1 MRKLR
6 PSQTVA
12 LSLLLLTRPA
22 LSFEGSRVH
31 WRGPA
36 ATSSLSPDSAVV
48 LPPRSTL
55 ATRTSV
61 RRTSVDGAQRRQ
73 PECLGPCENPFD
85 EVDIDA
91 DRREALFALA
101 GSLWAVGM
109 LPAPPAFATPGTDA
123 NIRLPNPL
131 EQIAD
136 RATKQCLV
144 ESLGNRECL
153 VYMDDANKL
162 YQGTDSRVLLS
173 RVESSAQALA
183 TVPSYIESKKWSQVL
198 GVLTGPMGELVRT
211 MGQLAGASADSAAAK
226 KKIAAFK
233 TDLYALAAA
242 VDKRNGA
249 QALASH
255 AAVTA
260 ALVEFVKGL

>member
-1 MRKLR
+1 MKVPPCSLAA
-6 PSQTVA
+6 V
-12 LSLLLLTRPA
+12 SLLLTSKECRPA
-22 LSFEGSRVH
+22 LSFQASRAQS
-31 WRGPA
+31 RAPA
-36 ATSSLSPDSAVV
+36 TTSSLSSVV
-48 LPPRSTL
+48 LPPHLTL
-55 ATRTSV
+55 ATSA
-61 RRTSVDGAQRRQ
+61 RRTSVDKAQQ
-73 PECLGPCENPFD
+73 SPAGCLGPCENPFD
-85 EVDIDA
+85 DGEDLDA

-153 VYMDDANKL
+153 VYMDEANKL
-162 YQGTDSRVLLS
+162 YQGTDSQVLLS
-173 RVESSAQALA
+173 RIESSARALA
-183 TVPSYIESKKWSQVL
+183 TVPAYIESKKWSQVL
-198 GVLTGPMGELVRT
+198 GVLTGPMGELVKT
-211 MGQLAGASADSAAAK
+211 MGQLADASANSAAAK

-233 TDLYALAAA
+233 SDLYALAAA

-260 ALVEFVKGL
+260 ALVDFVKGL